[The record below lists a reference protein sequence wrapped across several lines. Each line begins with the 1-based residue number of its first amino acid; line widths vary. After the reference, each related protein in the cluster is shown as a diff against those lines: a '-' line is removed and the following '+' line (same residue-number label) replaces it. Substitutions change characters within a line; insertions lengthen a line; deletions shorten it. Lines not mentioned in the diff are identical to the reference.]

1 MEEIPNNQEKY
12 AHKKHPTLHLIIAVV
27 VIVIAALFVYMYS
40 NDIELLDKTSDK
52 KVFSE
57 EEKFEILKSLSGDQD
72 NSLSI
77 EEKRKILEGVSEN
90 KPADAYEYSEEG
102 KLQILRS
109 LQE

>member
-12 AHKKHPTLHLIIAVV
+12 VHKKHPTVHIIIAVA
-27 VIVIAALFVYMYS
+27 VIIIAALFVYTYS
-40 NDIELLDKTSDK
+40 NDIELLDKTSGK

-57 EEKFEILKSLSGDQD
+57 EEKFEILESLSGDQD
-72 NSLSI
+72 NSLTI
-77 EEKRKILEGVSEN
+77 EEKRAILEEISQN
-90 KPADAYEYSEEG
+90 RPTDAHEFSEEG